1 MATRENINSTVTEFK
16 SELMNVFDEKM
27 RSTKSD
33 LTNWVDERL
42 RSILEE
48 NYELLLGYDEE
59 YIKLRDAKEKAELE
73 VPKGRF
79 RARQPNKGGSL
90 KKKRRK
96 YFFKKKT
103 RKNKSK

>member
-1 MATRENINSTVTEFK
+1 
-16 SELMNVFDEKM
+16 MNESSKLIVM
-27 RSTKSD
+27 
-33 LTNWVDERL
+33 ERRGSL
-42 RSILEE
+42 H
-48 NYELLLGYDEE
+48 NDEE